1 MDWLILTIIS
11 GIIFSFK
18 DIIYKNIDYNIIDVN
33 MFTACW
39 SSIAGI
45 LAFIYIIYNFNKNP
59 KIFNKISY
67 KYYCIVLFS
76 SLLFVSGFIL
86 FFNSL
91 VLCKNVELVRS
102 IFSGITIIMVLL
114 YSIYNKVYLK
124 MHQYIGIFLIL
135 IGMFL
140 AYNKNL
146 NLY

>member
-18 DIIYKNIDYNIIDVN
+18 DIIYKNIDYNILDVN

-39 SSIAGI
+39 SSIVGI

-67 KYYCIVLFS
+67 KYYCIVLFT
-76 SLLFVSGFIL
+76 SLLIVSGFIL

-102 IFSGITIIMVLL
+102 IFSGITIIMLLL

-135 IGMFL
+135 IGIFL

-146 NLY
+146 NL

>member
-18 DIIYKNIDYNIIDVN
+18 DIIYKNIDYNILDVN

-67 KYYCIVLFS
+67 KYYCIVLFT
-76 SLLFVSGFIL
+76 SLLIVSGFIL

-102 IFSGITIIMVLL
+102 IFSGITIIMLLL

-135 IGMFL
+135 IGIFL

-146 NLY
+146 NL

>member
-18 DIIYKNIDYNIIDVN
+18 DIIYKNIDYNILDVN

-67 KYYCIVLFS
+67 KYYCIVLFT
-76 SLLFVSGFIL
+76 SLLIVSGFIL

-135 IGMFL
+135 IGIFL

-146 NLY
+146 NL

>member
-18 DIIYKNIDYNIIDVN
+18 DIIYKNIDYNILDVN

>member
-1 MDWLILTIIS
+1 
-11 GIIFSFK
+11 
-18 DIIYKNIDYNIIDVN
+18 
-33 MFTACW
+33 MFTECW

-86 FFNSL
+86 FLNSL

-124 MHQYIGIFLIL
+124 MHQYIG
-135 IGMFL
+135 MFL